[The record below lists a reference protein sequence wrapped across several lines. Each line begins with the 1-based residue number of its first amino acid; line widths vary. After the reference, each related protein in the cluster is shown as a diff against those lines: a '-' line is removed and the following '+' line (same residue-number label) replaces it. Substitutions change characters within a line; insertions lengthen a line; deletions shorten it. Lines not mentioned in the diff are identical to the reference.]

1 LRSLTQEP
9 SFMREKSQVGG
20 NMKLKQ
26 SPLGLENVV
35 INPELLNRPSKVP
48 DYEAEI
54 AFGCLYL
61 FLKGAGTEN
70 EKGE

>member
-1 LRSLTQEP
+1 
-9 SFMREKSQVGG
+9 
-20 NMKLKQ
+20 MKLKQ